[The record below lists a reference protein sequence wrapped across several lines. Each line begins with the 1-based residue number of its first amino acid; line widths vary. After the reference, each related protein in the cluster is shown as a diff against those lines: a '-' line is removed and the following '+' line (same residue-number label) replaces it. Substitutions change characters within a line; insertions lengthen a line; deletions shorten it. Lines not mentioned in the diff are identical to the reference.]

1 MKMNRIAAAAVFM
14 LASSSFAQ
22 TTTVNS
28 GTFNVTVSL
37 TPVCGVKTNATDIDF
52 GTYTPFTNAAVPLTR
67 TVVFRCS
74 QGITPSSIGLTS
86 TAGTD
91 VTTSTAGTGA
101 QTAEG
106 VIKGLRYTLGIP
118 SLADALTAGTAGT
131 AAAAGTG
138 GTGGTNSSAK
148 EYSFLINAN
157 MPGNQAGGVGGDTS
171 HTWRLDLVY

>member
-1 MKMNRIAAAAVFM
+1 MKMSRIAAAAVFM
-14 LASSSFAQ
+14 MAGTGFAQ
-22 TTTVNS
+22 TTVNS

-37 TPVCGVKTNATDIDF
+37 TPVCAVKTNATDVDF

-74 QGITPSSIGLTS
+74 QGITPTSIGLVS
-86 TAGTD
+86 TAGTN

-106 VIKGLRYTLGIP
+106 VIRGLRYTLGIP
-118 SLADALTAGTAGT
+118 SLTDALTAGTAGQVAT
-131 AAAAGTG
+131 AGTG
-138 GTGGTNSSAK
+138 GTGGNNSTAK
-148 EYSFLINAN
+148 EYSFQISAN
-157 MPGNQAGGVGGDTS
+157 MPGGQAGGVGGDTS